1 MQQLEIF
8 NYQNKNIRTVV
19 INNEPWFVLRDVCEV
34 LSLTT
39 PSRVSERLDPDEVSL
54 THIVDS
60 KGRKQKTNIVSE
72 SGLYAVILR
81 SDKEEAKEFRKW
93 VTSEVLPTIR
103 KKGMFLTVEMV
114 EKTITDPNYVL
125 GVLQAYS
132 DARNEITIKDQII
145 GELQP
150 KSDYLD
156 VILQSQLTMTIT
168 QIAKDY
174 GKTAIEMNQL
184 LHDLKVQFKVND
196 QWVLYQ
202 YHQAKGYT
210 RSVTVP
216 IIRGDGR
223 PDTKLNTQWT
233 QRGRVFLYNL
243 LKEHNI
249 LPLIEKKRT

>member
-8 NYQNKNIRTVV
+8 KYQEKNIRTVL
-19 INNEPWFVLRDVCEV
+19 INNEPWFVAKDVCNV
-34 LSLTT
+34 LGIKNITQAMS
-39 PSRVSERLDPDEVSL
+39 RLDSDERSMSN
-54 THIVDS
+54 I
-60 KGRKQKTNIVSE
+60 GRQGNANIVNE
-72 SGLYAVILR
+72 SGLYAIILR

-114 EKTITDPNYVL
+114 EKTITDPGYVL

-156 VILQSQLTMTIT
+156 VILQSQSSMPIT

-184 LHDLKVQFKVND
+184 LHDLKVQFKVNE

-202 YHQAKGYT
+202 FHQAKGYT
-210 RSVTVP
+210 RSVTVS
-216 IIRGDGR
+216 IVRGDGR

-249 LPLIEKKRT
+249 LPLIEKRRT